1 MITVSDTGADNS
13 LKQRS
18 IKALIWTGS
27 ELLMRQGLQFGVAIF
42 LARLLSPEEFGTV
55 ALLSLFVGIGTVFI
69 ESGFSSALV
78 QKHDITHADEST
90 VFWFNL
96 GMGAVVMVL
105 LWLVAPFVANF
116 YQRPV
121 LTPLMGVMALS
132 VFISAVGGIQ
142 HTLLTKNLNFKAPM
156 QASVA
161 ASLLSSIVVCVL
173 AYYGYGI
180 WALAWQ
186 TLTNC
191 VVTSSL
197 LWLLSRWRPSL
208 TFSLPSLKKLFGFG
222 SYLMLS
228 SLMDVAYN
236 RFYSLLIG
244 KIYSVHDLGIYTR
257 AENTKQIPVDLLSM
271 LMYRVTFPLFSAAA
285 NDCDRLKRGMVI
297 ALRGI
302 MFLNVPI
309 MLGLMVTADKLVPVL
324 FGGQWTPAIPL
335 LQVLC
340 LAGVLWPLHVI
351 NLSVLKALGHSHL
364 FFRLEILKKILG
376 TLLIIGGLYYGI
388 IGLAWSQVVFGV
400 LAFWINAFYTRKFLK
415 YGAWG
420 QMFDFLPV
428 TIISI
433 IMAVAVFY
441 AGQVI
446 NLPTIGLL
454 SAQIGLGIFIYW
466 GLCSVFTVAAY
477 QDIMNILIKRKVV

>member
-1 MITVSDTGADNS
+1 MSEADGESS
-13 LKQRS
+13 LKRRS

-27 ELLMRQGLQFGVAIF
+27 ELLLRQGLQFGVSIF

-55 ALLSLFVGIGTVFI
+55 ALLSLFIGIGSVFI

-96 GMGAVVMVL
+96 AMGAAVMLL
-105 LWLVAPFVANF
+105 LWLVAPLVADF
-116 YQRPV
+116 YQKPV

-132 VFISAVGGIQ
+132 VFISALGGIQ

-156 QASVA
+156 QASVV
-161 ASLLSSIVVCVL
+161 ASLLSSILVCVL
-173 AYYGYGI
+173 AYKGHGV

-186 TLTNC
+186 TLANS
-191 VVTSSL
+191 VITSCL

-208 TFSLPSLKKLFGFG
+208 TFSMASLNKLFGFG

-236 RFYSLLIG
+236 RFYGLLIG
-244 KIYSVHDLGIYTR
+244 KLYSLHDLGIYTR

-271 LMYRVTFPLFSAAA
+271 LMYRVAFPLFSAAA
-285 NDCDRLKRGMVI
+285 NDNDRLKRGMVI

-309 MLGLMVTADKLVPVL
+309 MLGLMVTADKVVPVL
-324 FGGQWTPAIPL
+324 FGEQWTPAIPL
-335 LQVLC
+335 LQILC
-340 LAGVLWPLHVI
+340 LAGILWPLHVI

-388 IGLAWSQVVFGV
+388 MGLAWSQVAFGV

-415 YGAWG
+415 YGVWS
-420 QMFDFLPV
+420 QLFDFLPV
-428 TIISI
+428 TLIAS
-433 IMAVAVFY
+433 IMAIAVFY

-454 SAQIGLGIFIYW
+454 SAQVAIGVFIYW
-466 GLCSVFTVAAY
+466 GLCSVFKVAAY
-477 QDIMNILIKRKVV
+477 RDILAILMRGKVA